1 MSIKDTPFLSE
12 SEAGELFRRMSAKS
26 KTERR
31 KLRAL
36 RMPSAGASREEDQPL
51 TPRQLL
57 HLLKRQ
63 RRTRGGLNVQQD
75 HS

>member
-12 SEAGELFRRMSAKS
+12 SEAGELLKRMSAKS

-31 KLRAL
+31 KLRTL
-36 RMPSAGASREEDQPL
+36 TMPSAGASREEDQRL

-57 HLLKRQ
+57 NLL
-63 RRTRGGLNVQQD
+63 RR
-75 HS
+75 S